1 MAGRQ
6 SHVLVQGE
14 GADPA
19 EIQAGAL
26 VPRRQF
32 DIHRQGRGTG
42 RQAQDGVGL
51 AAEKGLHRIG
61 GKRRDLFAAGK
72 DDNFHDPALL
82 AYLVSESAHSQHA
95 PVSG

>member
-6 SHVLVQGE
+6 PHVLVEGE

-32 DIHRQGRGTG
+32 VIHRQGRGTG

-51 AAEKGLHRIG
+51 APEKGLHRIG
-61 GKRRDLFAAGK
+61 GKRRDLPAAGK

-82 AYLVSESAHSQHA
+82 VSCCPSPAHSQHA